1 MEQSKLQEIIIDQ
14 NNIFKK
20 KDEGLGRNI
29 SNKNFIESN
38 RIIVISGVRRSG
50 KSTLLKQI
58 SLKLKNFFYINFD
71 DERLISFTVE
81 DFNNLLVLWNKK
93 FQSKNILIDE
103 IQNITGWERFVRRV
117 HDEGYKLF
125 ITGSNAKLLSSELGT
140 HLTGRYEKIEL
151 YPFSFK
157 EIISYNNLPIKKI
170 YSSEEKSKI
179 LKLFDQYVLLGGF
192 PEYIKY
198 NYKEQDYLKRVY
210 EDIIYRDIITR
221 FGIKE
226 TKSFRELSNYLLT
239 NISKQISY
247 NSLKNILGIKTTMT
261 VRSFVS
267 YLEESYLFFE
277 VYKYDFSLKKQY
289 VSDKKIYSIDTGLR
303 NNVSF
308 HFSEDRGRL
317 LENIVFLELR
327 RRSEEL
333 FFYKNKNECD
343 FIIQRKNKIVEA
355 IQVTEK
361 LSKINEKREVNG
373 LIDAVNRFAIKSGLI
388 LSEYESKTITVNNKT
403 IQIIPIWKWL
413 IGA

>member
-1 MEQSKLQEIIIDQ
+1 MDQSKLQEIIIDQ
-14 NNIFKK
+14 NKVFQK
-20 KDEGLGRNI
+20 KDSGLERNLI
-29 SNKNFIESN
+29 DNKFIKSN

-58 SLKLKNFFYINFD
+58 SLKLNNFFYINFD
-71 DERLISFTVE
+71 DERLINFTVE
-81 DFNNLLVLWNKK
+81 DFNNLLILWNKNHY
-93 FQSKNILIDE
+93 SKNILIDE
-103 IQNITGWERFVRRV
+103 IQNINSWERFVRRV

-140 HLTGRYEKIEL
+140 HLTGRYQKIEL

-157 EIISYNNLPIKKI
+157 EIIIYNGLPIKI
-170 YSSEEKSKI
+170 DYSSEEKSKI
-179 LKLFDQYVLLGGF
+179 LKLFDRYINFGGF

-198 NYKEQDYLKRVY
+198 NYREQDYLKRVY

-226 TKSFRELSNYLLT
+226 VKSFRELSNYLLT
-239 NISKQISY
+239 NISKQVSY

-277 VYKYDFSLKKQY
+277 MFKYDFSLKKQY
-289 VSDKKIYSIDTGLR
+289 VSEKKIYCIDIGMR

-317 LENIVFLELR
+317 LENIVFLELKR
-327 RRSEEL
+327 RGEDL
-333 FFYKNKNECD
+333 FFYKNKKECD
-343 FIIQRKNKIVEA
+343 FVIQKQNKISEA

-361 LSKINEKREVNG
+361 MSKTNEKREFDG
-373 LIDAVNRFAIKSGLI
+373 LIEVMEQFNIKEGLI
-388 LSEYESKTITVNNKT
+388 LTEYESQKIIVSNKN
-403 IQIIPIWKWL
+403 IQIMPIWQWL
-413 IGA
+413 LI